1 MGFVQRSSSNAPLGS
16 LQISRILAGRR
27 VARGPRGRDIPHPK
41 QTVDALGLGHNASRC
56 SVHLI
61 AEGTCGGSYR
71 RAKQPRS
78 FRDERSRQDL
88 THPICLSLL
97 AYLLGLHSIQIGLV
111 QIGLAKTCTRNC
123 HVGLGV

>member
-1 MGFVQRSSSNAPLGS
+1 VEAPTAEQSSHGLFATSFSAVGMLPG
-16 LQISRILAGRR
+16 AG
-27 VARGPRGRDIPHPK
+27 
-41 QTVDALGLGHNASRC
+41 
-56 SVHLI
+56 
-61 AEGTCGGSYR
+61 
-71 RAKQPRS
+71 
-78 FRDERSRQDL
+78 ERSRQDL